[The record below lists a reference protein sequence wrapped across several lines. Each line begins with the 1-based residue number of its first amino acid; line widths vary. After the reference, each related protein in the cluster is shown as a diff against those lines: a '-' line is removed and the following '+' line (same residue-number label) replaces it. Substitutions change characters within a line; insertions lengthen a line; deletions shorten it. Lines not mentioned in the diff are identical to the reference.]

1 MRLSSF
7 VERIGGEGSRA
18 WEIHARAVDRQ
29 RRGEDIILLSIG
41 DPDFDTPPAIVDAC
55 VDSLR
60 AGNTHYTDIVGEPVL
75 RQAIARHYAAMTGMP
90 TDPEQV
96 VVFSGA
102 QNALFAA
109 SLCLLDA
116 GDEII
121 SPEPMYVTY
130 EAVIGASGATM
141 VKVPLV
147 RQTGFHLDTDAI
159 AAAVTGRTRAIMLNT
174 PHNPTGA
181 VYNRDELEAVAE
193 LCRRHDLWL
202 ISDEVYATL
211 TFEHQHVSPAS
222 LTGMADRTVV
232 ISSLSKS
239 HAMTGWRL
247 GWTIG
252 PAALVPHLANLTLCM
267 LYGAPGFIQQAAA
280 HALDAEPPELAEMGV
295 ELCARRDLAC
305 TLLSGLAGVECL
317 RPEGA
322 MFIMLDIRGTGL
334 SAHDFAAGLLDRHDV
349 AVLPADAFGET
360 ARGHLRISL
369 AVSQPQLTE
378 ACNRIAG
385 YVKSLRVS

>member
-1 MRLSSF
+1 MRFSSF
-7 VERIGGEGSRA
+7 VERIGGEGSQA
-18 WEIHARAVDRQ
+18 WEIHVRAVNRRRQ
-29 RRGEDIILLSIG
+29 GEDIILLSIG

-55 VDSLR
+55 VESLR
-60 AGNTHYTDIVGEPVL
+60 AGNTHYTGIVGEPVL
-75 RQAIARHYAAMTGMP
+75 RRAIARHHAAMTGMP

-102 QNALFAA
+102 QNALFAT
-109 SLCLLDA
+109 SLCLLDTS
-116 GDEII
+116 DEVI

-130 EAVIGASGATM
+130 EAVIGASGAMM

-147 RQTGFHLDTDAI
+147 RETGFHLDPDAI

-181 VYNRDELEAVAE
+181 VYNRDELEAVAK
-193 LCRRHDLWL
+193 LCRCHDLWL

-222 LTGMADRTVV
+222 LPGMADRTVV
-232 ISSLSKS
+232 VSSLSKS
-239 HAMTGWRL
+239 HAMTGWRI
-247 GWTIG
+247 GWAIA
-252 PAALVPHLANLTLCM
+252 PAELVPHLAKLTLCM

-280 HALDAEPPELAEMGV
+280 HALDEKPAELAEMKE
-295 ELCARRDLAC
+295 ELRMRRDLVC
-305 TLLSGLAGVECL
+305 TLLSGLAGIECL

-322 MFIMLDIRGTGL
+322 MFVMLDIRGTGL
-334 SAHDFAAGLLDRHDV
+334 SAHDFAAGLLDRHAV

-369 AVSQPQLTE
+369 AVDRRQLTE
-378 ACNRIAG
+378 ACNRIVA
-385 YVKSLRVS
+385 YVDSLGVS